1 MENYYKTKSES
12 SRIDNENI
20 YTNLNLKN
28 LINIRT
34 LDFPNSGIKTLNFL
48 SYECLLNLE
57 ELNLLNNEIEDIS
70 ILTDNN
76 IKCKKLTKVNLRE
89 NPIRTGLEVL
99 KQKYF
104 TDRFLYIEVFNI
116 IEKIDKY
123 YISLNFKD
131 PFWDSSEAKS
141 KDINFGFKE
150 FYLDIF
156 LEDLNHL
163 WNYIDKKYTFFSC
176 DLPLLHQQNIITK
189 EEYDLKQQIFQ
200 LLSKLPNFFGTIYYD
215 KNTKDSLLNF
225 SELLIDKGYYSLNGL
240 SIINL
245 RDSILSFDKAEI
257 FFYLLDIHTLK
268 DFINFN
274 SQKELYLSD
283 SKLNDVKFLGG
294 YFPLTE
300 LRILKICNTP
310 NIRNLC
316 ELKNAKFVNL
326 EELYLSNDDL
336 ENLSNIEME
345 KYPFENLKIL
355 DLSNNKIND
364 AYAVLHFKNL
374 KELNLSNN
382 KISQNCIKDLVQTLE
397 CKIDLRG
404 NYYPIHHGI
413 KMIIGGDEKILYSN

>member
-1 MENYYKTKSES
+1 M
-12 SRIDNENI
+12 
-20 YTNLNLKN
+20 
-28 LINIRT
+28 
-34 LDFPNSGIKTLNFL
+34 
-48 SYECLLNLE
+48 
-57 ELNLLNNEIEDIS
+57 
-70 ILTDNN
+70 
-76 IKCKKLTKVNLRE
+76 
-89 NPIRTGLEVL
+89 
-99 KQKYF
+99 
-104 TDRFLYIEVFNI
+104 
-116 IEKIDKY
+116 
-123 YISLNFKD
+123 
-131 PFWDSSEAKS
+131 
-141 KDINFGFKE
+141 
-150 FYLDIF
+150 
-156 LEDLNHL
+156 
-163 WNYIDKKYTFFSC
+163 
-176 DLPLLHQQNIITK
+176 
-189 EEYDLKQQIFQ
+189 
-200 LLSKLPNFFGTIYYD
+200 
-215 KNTKDSLLNF
+215 
-225 SELLIDKGYYSLNGL
+225 
-240 SIINL
+240 
-245 RDSILSFDKAEI
+245 RDSIISFDKVEI

-274 SQKELYLSD
+274 SKKELYLSD

-300 LRILKICNTP
+300 LRILKICNKP

-413 KMIIGGDEKILYSN
+413 KMIIGDKEKILYSN

>member
-1 MENYYKTKSES
+1 M
-12 SRIDNENI
+12 
-20 YTNLNLKN
+20 
-28 LINIRT
+28 
-34 LDFPNSGIKTLNFL
+34 
-48 SYECLLNLE
+48 
-57 ELNLLNNEIEDIS
+57 
-70 ILTDNN
+70 
-76 IKCKKLTKVNLRE
+76 
-89 NPIRTGLEVL
+89 

-104 TDRFLYIEVFNI
+104 TDRFLYIDVFNK
-116 IEKIDKY
+116 IEKNDKY

-131 PFWDSSEAKS
+131 PLWDSSGVES
-141 KDINFGFKE
+141 TDTNFGFKE

-189 EEYDLKQQIFQ
+189 EEYDLKHQIFQ
-200 LLSKLPNFFGTIYYD
+200 LLSKLPNFFGTIYFD

-225 SELLIDKGYYSLNGL
+225 SELLIDKGYYSLNGV

-245 RDSILSFDKAEI
+245 RDSIISFNKAEI
-257 FFYLLDIHTLK
+257 FFYLLDIHNLK

-300 LRILKICNTP
+300 LRILKICNKP

-382 KISQNCIKDLVQTLE
+382 KIFQNCIKDLVQTLE

-413 KMIIGGDEKILYSN
+413 KMIIGGEEKILYSN